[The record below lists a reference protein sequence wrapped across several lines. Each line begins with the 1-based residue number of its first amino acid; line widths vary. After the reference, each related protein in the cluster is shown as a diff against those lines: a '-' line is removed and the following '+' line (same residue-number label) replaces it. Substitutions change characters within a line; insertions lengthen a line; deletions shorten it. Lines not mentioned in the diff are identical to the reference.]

1 MPDQSDRDERG
12 VDDQSSAAR
21 GDHSNVTP
29 VSFDSD
35 LRLGSFVGR
44 LDDLDRAEYADLA
57 DDAVDISR
65 VHADDAFLDA
75 LGAAVRGERLDVDPL
90 DPSVFDTDLPADFRD
105 DELAA
110 LLSSWRDEVDSAPI
124 GELVDTKLAVAT
136 VAAAK
141 ARRRRR
147 PRLLV
152 PFAAAAAVL
161 AIAFTGAGLAARDAQ
176 PGDTL
181 WSLTKVLYADHARS
195 VEAAASVRQDL
206 DIAQTALAEGKV
218 AEAKSKLEDAKKGLP
233 SVASEDGAAEL
244 AATHA
249 DLLSQ
254 LPGIPANG
262 VQPPPSATPT
272 MLPPVT
278 TTVPSTTTT
287 VVPVPPVT
295 TAPSSPP
302 VTTTEPSTP
311 SSTSQPTSET
321 TAPETGAPRLIDPPA
336 GPPQSGTGTQSGPL
350 SAPVAVDSAP

>member
-12 VDDQSSAAR
+12 ADDASTAR
-21 GDHSNVTP
+21 PEHSNVTP
-29 VSFDSD
+29 VSFGSG
-35 LRLGSFVGR
+35 LRLDGAVPA
-44 LDDLDRAEYADLA
+44 DDLGLADLA
-57 DDAVDISR
+57 DSDDAVDISR

-75 LGAAVRGERLDVDPL
+75 LGAAVRGGLDLGL
-90 DPSVFDTDLPADFRD
+90 DDHGFAGDLGDLPDFRD

-110 LLSSWRDEVDSAPI
+110 LLSSWRDEVDSTPI
-124 GELVDTKLAVAT
+124 GELVDGKLAVAT

-206 DIAQTALAEGKV
+206 DIAQTALAQGKL
-218 AEAKSKLEDAKKGLP
+218 AEAKSKLEDAQKGLP
-233 SVASEDGAAEL
+233 AIASEDGQAEL

-254 LPGIPANG
+254 LLPTAPANG
-262 VQPPPSATPT
+262 ALPPPSATPST
-272 MLPPVT
+272 NPPVVTTVSSVPSTSVNSVPPQVTTPPSTPPVT
-278 TTVPSTTTT
+278 TTTPPPPPSTTT
-287 VVPVPPVT
+287 PP
-295 TAPSSPP
+295 P
-302 VTTTEPSTP
+302 
-311 SSTSQPTSET
+311 PTSDT
-321 TAPETGAPRLIDPPA
+321 TQPQTEAPRLILPTNDGSTQPDA
-336 GPPQSGTGTQSGPL
+336 VSGSTSPSQ
-350 SAPVAVDSAP
+350 